1 MILVD
6 TGPLVALF
14 DRKDAAHHRCVRTL
28 KSLREPLI
36 TTIPVLTEAF
46 HMLGP
51 AGRESDRLRDFIERR
66 GLSLWFFDSGSMNRA
81 FELMATYADHP
92 MDLADASIV
101 AAAELLGTRSVF
113 TVDRRD
119 FETYKV
125 RRGHRHYPIDIVPV
139 GTGR

>member
-14 DRKDAAHHRCVRTL
+14 DRKDAAHDRCEGVL
-28 KSLREPLI
+28 KGLREPLK

-51 AGRESDRLRDFIERR
+51 ASRESDRLRDFVELR
-66 GLSLWFFDSGSMNRA
+66 GLSLWYFDDRSLNRA
-81 FELMATYADHP
+81 FELMAIYADHP

-101 AAAELLGTRSVF
+101 VAAESLAARRVF
-113 TVDRRD
+113 TVDRND
-119 FETYKV
+119 FATYRV
-125 RRGHRHYPIDIVPV
+125 RRGHRTYSIEIVS
-139 GTGR
+139 